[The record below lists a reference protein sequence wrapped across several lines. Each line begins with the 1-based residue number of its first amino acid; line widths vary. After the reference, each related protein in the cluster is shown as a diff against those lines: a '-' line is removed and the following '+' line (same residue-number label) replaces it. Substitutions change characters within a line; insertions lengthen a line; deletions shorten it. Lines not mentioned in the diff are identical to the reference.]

1 MLTRDEARRI
11 AANIAKPPLRKP
23 RGPSRLASAISCRVR
38 AAFQCDKWITLRFNG
53 GCRRGGPCL
62 EERINTMSETLSE
75 LKLCDEETL
84 TQELPDAA
92 LEVAAGKYCDVG
104 NPFTIAFCTG
114 LDTCPA

>member
-1 MLTRDEARRI
+1 
-11 AANIAKPPLRKP
+11 
-23 RGPSRLASAISCRVR
+23 
-38 AAFQCDKWITLRFNG
+38 
-53 GCRRGGPCL
+53 
-62 EERINTMSETLSE
+62 MSETLSE